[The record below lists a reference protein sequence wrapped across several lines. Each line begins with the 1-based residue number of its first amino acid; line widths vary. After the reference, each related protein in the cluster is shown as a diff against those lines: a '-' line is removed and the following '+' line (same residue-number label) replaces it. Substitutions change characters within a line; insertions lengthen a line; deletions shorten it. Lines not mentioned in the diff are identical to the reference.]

1 MTKLHWKSPGSRLRK
16 FVSTILFA
24 LVLVALGLYAT
35 GAFRAQ
41 RADTHAQPQA
51 GQIPAP
57 KGSAIAERVR
67 VPLIEAA
74 VGTVRSRR
82 TVEVAAQVSARV
94 VRILVEPGQV
104 LKQGDALLELDD
116 RELAARLGQARQV
129 LTAADSAILGAEQS
143 KVQSTARLEQ
153 ARTHVERMR
162 KLAADQAATTE
173 MLEAAES
180 DYVQAQ
186 ASVAEAAAMLAV
198 SSAQR
203 EQAAAGVHE
212 SEIAL
217 GYATI
222 SAPQDG
228 IVAERRIEVGDLALP
243 GRILFVVLD
252 PAALRLEARVRE
264 GLVGSIRAGDTLE
277 IEIPAA
283 SALVKGRVT
292 VVLPAAESR
301 SRTFEVRADFDAREG
316 IHVGMFGRLR
326 LQTGEREIVR
336 VPAAAVVRIG
346 QIETILVREGQRWM
360 RRLVTT
366 GIADSEGN
374 VEILSGLAG
383 GETVGISG

>member
-1 MTKLHWKSPGSRLRK
+1 MTKLHWTNPASRLRK
-16 FVSTILFA
+16 IASTILFA
-24 LVLVALGLYAT
+24 LVLIALGLYAS
-35 GAFRAQ
+35 GAFRAR
-41 RADTHAQPQA
+41 RAPTIA
-51 GQIPAP
+51 PAP
-57 KGSAIAERVR
+57 AAQIAAPKHSAIAERVR

-94 VRILVEPGQV
+94 VRIFAEPGQV
-104 LKQGDALLELDD
+104 LKQGAALLELDD

-129 LTAADSAILGAEQS
+129 LSAGDSAILSAQQS
-143 KVQSTARLEQ
+143 KVQSTARLAQ
-153 ARTHVERMR
+153 AQSHVERTR

-186 ASVAEAAAMLAV
+186 ASVAEAEAMLAV

-203 EQAAAGVHE
+203 EQAVAGVHE
-212 SEIAL
+212 AEIAL

-228 IVAERRIEVGDLALP
+228 IVAERRIEIGDLALP
-243 GRILFVVLD
+243 GRTLFVVLD

-264 GLVGSIRAGDTLE
+264 GLVSSIHAGDALE

-283 SALVKGRVT
+283 DALVSGRVT
-292 VVLPAAESR
+292 VVLPVAEARSR
-301 SRTFEVRADFDAREG
+301 SFEVRVDFAAREG

-326 LQTGEREIVR
+326 LPAGEREIVR
-336 VPAAAVVRIG
+336 VPAAAVVRVG
-346 QIETILVREGQRWM
+346 QLETILVHEGQRWL

-366 GIADSEGN
+366 GSANSDGS
-374 VEILSGLAG
+374 VEILSGLVG
-383 GETVGISG
+383 GETVGISE